1 MGLFMV
7 LAFVEYNSDSK
18 WLLQKDIY
26 IFKYIYIIV
35 ISDDFRIKIYECG
48 ITLTGYM
55 SLYGINM
62 EVHWWDLAYFIGL
75 MALGLYTYIPG

>member
-1 MGLFMV
+1 LDHDFGINMGLIVMNGIVHGTCFRWNIIV
-7 LAFVEYNSDSK
+7 IQSDYCK
-18 WLLQKDIY
+18 RI
-26 IFKYIYIIV
+26 YIYIIV

-62 EVHWWDLAYFIGL
+62 EVH
-75 MALGLYTYIPG
+75 

>member
-1 MGLFMV
+1 MV
-7 LAFVEYNSDSK
+7 HAFVEFKSDSK

-26 IFKYIYIIV
+26 ICIYIV

-55 SLYGINM
+55 SLYGTNM
-62 EVHWWDLAYFIGL
+62 EVH
-75 MALGLYTYIPG
+75 

>member
-18 WLLQKDIY
+18 WLLQKDI
-26 IFKYIYIIV
+26 FIYIIV
-35 ISDDFRIKIYECG
+35 ISDDFRIKVYECG